1 MNPEIEIDEIYKEMM
16 AQKEQ
21 SISDNDL
28 LNRIAWI
35 KQIKPGIRQKE
46 INKLS
51 IILIKE
57 LQRFINWQE
66 IKGDAAFTEELS
78 SIIDMIATTECV

>member
-35 KQIKPGIRQKE
+35 KQIKPGIRQK
-46 INKLS
+46 
-51 IILIKE
+51 
-57 LQRFINWQE
+57 
-66 IKGDAAFTEELS
+66 
-78 SIIDMIATTECV
+78 